1 MTEQPGSRIV
11 FRLALATAIVTFLLL
26 SVGGVVTSRDAGMIF
41 RDWPT
46 SNGSFNPDGWLAH
59 PDKRA
64 EHGHRL
70 IGMVVGLLTI
80 ALAVAL
86 YRKEPRRQV
95 RWLGYGAFVAV
106 GLQGLLGGLRVTED
120 DGTLALL
127 HGCTGQAFFALVV
140 AVAYMTSRDA
150 ALTHRRSKDLRGLYW
165 CGIAVILAIFVQV
178 VLGAQLRH
186 HTGPIDT
193 HLVGAMM
200 VGTTVFWLLT
210 VVMFRHPEK
219 DALRRPVLLLAGL
232 LLMQVA
238 LGFYSA
244 RILAAPGR
252 VNSYTLTQV
261 MVPTAHQSIGALMLA
276 TAVLI
281 VLRTSRRVAPLGS
294 KAQGT
299 SGVEAA
305 A

>member
-1 MTEQPGSRIV
+1 MTGRPGSHLV
-11 FRLALATAIVTFLLL
+11 FRLALVTAIVTFLLL

-46 SNGSFNPDGWLAH
+46 SNGSFNPEGWLAH

-70 IGMVVGLLTI
+70 IATLVGLLTI

-86 YRKEPRRQV
+86 YRNEPRRHV

-106 GLQGLLGGLRVTED
+106 CAQGLLGGLRVTED
-120 DGTLALL
+120 AGVLALI
-127 HGCTGQAFFALVV
+127 HGCAGQAFFALVV

-150 ALTHRRSKDLRGLYW
+150 ALTHTRSRDLRGLLW
-165 CGIAVILAIFVQV
+165 CGLTAVLAIFLQV

-186 HTGPIDT
+186 HSGPINM
-193 HLVGAMM
+193 HLIGGMV

-210 VVMFRHPEK
+210 VVLFRHPEK

-232 LLMQVA
+232 LSMQVA

-252 VNSYTLTQV
+252 THGYTLSQV
-261 MVPTAHQSIGALMLA
+261 MVPTAHQSVGALMLA

-281 VLRTSRRVAPLGS
+281 VLKTSRRVALFGS
-294 KAQGT
+294 ETKRT
-299 SGVEAA
+299 STLEATA
-305 A
+305 